1 MIRIF
6 HLNKWFNRHRKNSIH
21 VINDTTLDLPD
32 TGLVSILGESGS
44 GKTTLLNVIGGL
56 DKYSSG
62 KIYVD
67 GKKLSKIQALRDK
80 ERTLDI
86 GYIFQEFYL
95 LDDKT
100 VFDNVAISLK
110 LIGVKD
116 KKEIKEKVEYVLNK
130 VSMYR
135 YRNRKAGALSGGER
149 QRVAIARAIVK
160 NPKIIIA
167 DEPTGNLDRQNTVD
181 VMNIIKNISQD
192 RLVLLVT
199 HEKNLAYFYSDKI
212 IDIVDG
218 EVINYKE
225 NIHEDELDYRIDN
238 NIYLKELKEESFN
251 KDNSNIKVFSD
262 GSKTNITLAIKNGNI
277 YIKSDASEIEPI
289 TESSSIKLVN
299 DYYHPITKDDYKKN
313 KFDLNVLKNN
323 KKLKYSSINNI
334 FTSII
339 YGFNKLLNYSFV
351 KKILLVGFLISGM
364 FIYFGLSKIYGITRV
379 KDKDF
384 ITKNRSY
391 IEVKSNK
398 NNVDLYNKL
407 KDNSDILYV
416 VPGNTKLSIK
426 YKTNILEF
434 SVYPISLSSS
444 IASSSVLKDSDIIY
458 GTLPSND
465 NEIVIDKM
473 VYNKNIKKILEENIK
488 NAGVTTLKD
497 LVGKEFSVE
506 DKSYIVT
513 GVANTKSPSVYFK
526 EDLMKVLYNKNK
538 QEDIKELDN
547 SITLKEGHMPND
559 YETLINIDDKEK
571 YKIGKEL
578 ETKINNTKLKVSGYY
593 TSNKKENT
601 LYVNNNMINYIVVS
615 RYNNFM
621 VYPKN
626 KEKLLNDLRTDNIE
640 TVEVYKAEKNKYI
653 NSRKKQV
660 KNTILISVVLLII
673 SFVEMFLIIRTS
685 FIERSKE
692 VGVMRA
698 IGVKKKDIN
707 KMFVGEILVIT
718 SIFQVPGIII
728 MHYILKSLINAGV
741 TGYIASKEVI
751 IVSLILVYIFNI
763 IIGLLPINNL
773 LRKTPHEILS
783 RTDVN

>member
-1 MIRIF
+1 
-6 HLNKWFNRHRKNSIH
+6 
-21 VINDTTLDLPD
+21 
-32 TGLVSILGESGS
+32 
-44 GKTTLLNVIGGL
+44 
-56 DKYSSG
+56 
-62 KIYVD
+62 
-67 GKKLSKIQALRDK
+67 
-80 ERTLDI
+80 
-86 GYIFQEFYL
+86 
-95 LDDKT
+95 
-100 VFDNVAISLK
+100 
-110 LIGVKD
+110 
-116 KKEIKEKVEYVLNK
+116 
-130 VSMYR
+130 
-135 YRNRKAGALSGGER
+135 
-149 QRVAIARAIVK
+149 
-160 NPKIIIA
+160 
-167 DEPTGNLDRQNTVD
+167 
-181 VMNIIKNISQD
+181 
-192 RLVLLVT
+192 
-199 HEKNLAYFYSDKI
+199 
-212 IDIVDG
+212 
-218 EVINYKE
+218 
-225 NIHEDELDYRIDN
+225 
-238 NIYLKELKEESFN
+238 
-251 KDNSNIKVFSD
+251 
-262 GSKTNITLAIKNGNI
+262 
-277 YIKSDASEIEPI
+277 
-289 TESSSIKLVN
+289 
-299 DYYHPITKDDYKKN
+299 
-313 KFDLNVLKNN
+313 
-323 KKLKYSSINNI
+323 
-334 FTSII
+334 
-339 YGFNKLLNYSFV
+339 
-351 KKILLVGFLISGM
+351 M

-513 GVANTKSPSVYFK
+513 GVADTKSPSVYFK

-547 SITLKEGHMPND
+547 SITLKEGNMPND

-601 LYVNNNMINYIVVS
+601 LYVNNNMINYIVVG

-640 TVEVYKAEKNKYI
+640 TVEVYKAEKK
-653 NSRKKQV
+653 
-660 KNTILISVVLLII
+660 
-673 SFVEMFLIIRTS
+673 
-685 FIERSKE
+685 
-692 VGVMRA
+692 
-698 IGVKKKDIN
+698 
-707 KMFVGEILVIT
+707 
-718 SIFQVPGIII
+718 
-728 MHYILKSLINAGV
+728 
-741 TGYIASKEVI
+741 
-751 IVSLILVYIFNI
+751 
-763 IIGLLPINNL
+763 
-773 LRKTPHEILS
+773 
-783 RTDVN
+783 